1 MRQRIGTGVGRGAIN
16 NFVRII
22 QAKSDGVA
30 VLQLTSFNFL
40 AIDEQAAALAAIL
53 DVVLSGFGDN
63 RSAITRDAAVG
74 KLQMIAGFGAPSDKE
89 GHLCDANISPCAIG
103 RNDLQDGLS

>member
-1 MRQRIGTGVGRGAIN
+1 MHWGRHTCLDQGPVQDSSQ
-16 NFVRII
+16 FVDRER
-22 QAKSDGVA
+22 SVY
-30 VLQLTSFNFL
+30 FL

-103 RNDLQDGLS
+103 RVNA